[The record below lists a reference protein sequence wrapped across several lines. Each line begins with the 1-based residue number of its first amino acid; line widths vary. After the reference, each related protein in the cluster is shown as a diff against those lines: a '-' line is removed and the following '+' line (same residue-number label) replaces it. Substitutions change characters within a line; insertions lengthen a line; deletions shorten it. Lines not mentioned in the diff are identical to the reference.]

1 MMPNIVRGGRMTG
14 LMAYLAGPGRANEH
28 TNPMII
34 AGDDR
39 VTFAVEPGTVLSHD
53 DAMTIGAI
61 LDQPRKVYGTEIYAA
76 TKTWDA
82 ENETYVQTGTKQAHV
97 WHCSLSLRADEGQ
110 LSAEQWK
117 RIAEDFVDKMGF
129 IDPDGAKSS
138 RWVAIHHGSSKN
150 GNDHIHIAVQL
161 VREDGTKARVFRDYK
176 QAQDVC
182 AELEVKHGLEVLEAR
197 GQGRSVSAD
206 KPAERARAQRE
217 GRSQS
222 DRYEL
227 RRRMRAALATS
238 GGVDQYIQRLQDLGV
253 QVAPSF
259 AKGSNQQIRGY
270 KVALPDSKD
279 ANGAAIWYS
288 PSKLD
293 ATLAWP
299 NLAKRFGD
307 VELPQAEARL
317 RSLHNSNQTAPAQQ
331 KFHNFDPQL
340 TAQLIAGTRPT
351 GPDTLAS
358 VYARL
363 SVQLEQD
370 QPGALWGLSEQF
382 ARAAQRQGNAT
393 YAVRSAAKNTAR
405 FAAGKGH
412 GWAAVLKQANRVSR
426 VMNTTRIAPQ
436 RPKLAHNIQSFL
448 NGVTALERSAVATT
462 QPAQPMRRPH
472 QGRTMERDGLER

>member
-28 TNPMII
+28 THPMIV

-53 DAMTIGAI
+53 DAMTLGAI
-61 LDQPRKVYGTEIYAA
+61 LDQPRRVYGTEIHAA
-76 TKTWDA
+76 TKSWDA
-82 ENETYVQTGTKQAHV
+82 EKETYVQTGTKQAHV
-97 WHCSLSLRADEGQ
+97 WHCSLSLRADEGH
-110 LSAEQWK
+110 LSAEQWQS
-117 RIAEDFVDKMGF
+117 IAKEFVDKMGF

-227 RRRMRAALATS
+227 RRRMRTALATS

-253 QVAPSF
+253 QVAPSL
-259 AKGSNQQIRGY
+259 AKGSNQRIRGY
-270 KVALPDSKD
+270 KVALSGSKD

-299 NLAKRFGD
+299 NLAKRFGAA
-307 VELPQAEARL
+307 ELPQAEARL
-317 RSLHNSNQTAPAQQ
+317 RSLHNSQHTRQQ
-331 KFHNFDPQL
+331 PKVYKFDPAF
-340 TAQLIAGTRPT
+340 TARLMAENKTT
-351 GPDTLAS
+351 GPDSLAS
-358 VYARL
+358 AYARL

-370 QPGALWGLSEQF
+370 KPGALWGLSEQF
-382 ARAAQRQGNAT
+382 ARAAQGRGNAH
-393 YAVRSAAKNTAR
+393 YAVRGAAKNTAR

-412 GWAAVLKQANRVSR
+412 GWTAVLQQANRLSR
-426 VMNTTRIAPQ
+426 VMNTTRITPQ
-436 RPKLAHNIQSFL
+436 RPMLSKNIQGFL
-448 NGVTALERSAVATT
+448 NGVTALERSAVATI
-462 QPAQPMRRPH
+462 QPAQPMRRPR
-472 QGRTMERDGLER
+472 QWNTIERDGLER

>member
-28 TNPMII
+28 TNPMIV

-61 LDQPRKVYGTEIYAA
+61 LDQPRTVYGTEIHAA

-82 ENETYVQTGTKQAHV
+82 EQEAYVQTGTKQAHV

-117 RIAEDFVDKMGF
+117 SIAEDFVDKMGF

-138 RWVAIHHGSSKN
+138 RWVAIHHGASKN

-182 AELEVKHGLEVLEAR
+182 AELEVKHGLAVVEAR

-217 GRSQS
+217 GRNQS

-227 RRRMRAALATS
+227 RRMMRTALATS
-238 GGVDQYIQRLQDLGV
+238 GGVDQYIERLQDLGV

-270 KVALPDSKD
+270 KVAMRDSQD
-279 ANGAAIWYS
+279 VNGAAIWYS

-293 ATLAWP
+293 ATLGWP
-299 NLAKRFGD
+299 HIVARFGTA
-307 VELPQAEARL
+307 ELPQAEARL
-317 RSLHNSNQTAPAQQ
+317 RSLHNSQHTRDQPKVYQ
-331 KFHNFDPQL
+331 FDPAF
-340 TAQLIAGTRPT
+340 TARLMAEDKTT
-351 GPDTLAS
+351 GPDALANA
-358 VYARL
+358 YARL

-370 QPGALWGLSEQF
+370 KPGALWGLSEQF
-382 ARAAQRQGNAT
+382 ARASQGRGNAH
-393 YAVRSAAKNTAR
+393 YAVRGAAKNAAR

-412 GWAAVLKQANRVSR
+412 GWTAVLQQANRLSR
-426 VMNTTRIAPQ
+426 VMNTTRITPQ
-436 RPKLAHNIQSFL
+436 RPMLSKNIQGFL

-462 QPAQPMRRPH
+462 QPAQPMRRYR
-472 QGRTMERDGLER
+472 QRNTIERDGLER

>member
-28 TNPMII
+28 TNPMIV

-39 VTFAVEPGTVLSHD
+39 VTFEVEPGTVLSHE

-61 LDQPRKVYGTEIYAA
+61 MDQPRKTYGTEVHQA
-76 TKTWDA
+76 TKTWDEEKQA
-82 ENETYVQTGTKQAHV
+82 QVKTGVKQAHV
-97 WHCSLSLRADEGQ
+97 WHCSLSLRAEEGQ
-110 LSAEQWK
+110 LSTEQWK
-117 RIAEDFVDKMGF
+117 NIAEDFVEKMGF

-161 VREDGTKARVFRDYK
+161 VREDGTKAKVFRDYK

-182 AELEVKHGLEVLEAR
+182 GELEAKHGLEVLEAR

-217 GRSQS
+217 GRNQS
-222 DRYEL
+222 DRLEL
-227 RRRMRAALATS
+227 RRMMRTALATS
-238 GGVDQYIQRLQDLGV
+238 GGVDQYIQRLQDAGV

-270 KVALPDSKD
+270 KVSMPHSKD

-293 ATLAWP
+293 ATLGWP
-299 NLAKRFGD
+299 HIVARFGEA
-307 VELPQAEARL
+307 ELPQAEARL
-317 RSLHNSNQTAPAQQ
+317 QRLHNSQHTRDQP
-331 KFHNFDPQL
+331 KVYKFDPAF
-340 TAQLIAGTRPT
+340 TARLMAENKAT
-351 GPDTLAS
+351 GPDSLAS

-370 QPGALWGLSEQF
+370 KPGALWGLSEQF
-382 ARAAQRQGNAT
+382 ARAAQRQGNRQ
-393 YAVRSAAKNTAR
+393 YAVRGAAKNTAR
-405 FAAGKGH
+405 FAAGRDH
-412 GWAAVLKQANRVSR
+412 GWAAVFQQANRLSR
-426 VMNTTRIAPQ
+426 VMNKTRIAPQ
-436 RPKLAHNIQSFL
+436 RPMLSKNIKGFL
-448 NGVTALERSAVATT
+448 NGVTALERTTVATT
-462 QPAQPMRRPH
+462 QPAQPMRRNR
-472 QGRTMERDGLER
+472 QWNTIERDGLER

>member
-39 VTFAVEPGTVLSHD
+39 VTFEIEPGTVLSHD
-53 DAMTIGAI
+53 NAMTIGAI
-61 LDQPRKVYGTEIYAA
+61 MDQPRKVYGTEIYEA

-82 ENETYVQTGTKQAHV
+82 EQEAYVQTGTKQAHV
-97 WHCSLSLRADEGQ
+97 WHCSLSLRAEEGQ

-117 RIAEDFVDKMGF
+117 SIAEDFVDKMGF

-182 AELEVKHGLEVLEAR
+182 AELEVQHGLEVVEAR

-217 GRSQS
+217 GRSMS

-227 RRRMRAALATS
+227 RRRMRTALATS
-238 GGVDQYIQRLQDLGV
+238 GGVDQYLQRLQDLGV
-253 QVAPSF
+253 SVAPSF

-270 KVALPDSKD
+270 KVALRDSKD

-293 ATLAWP
+293 ATLGWP
-299 NLAKRFGD
+299 HIVKRFGEA
-307 VELPQAEARL
+307 ELPQAEARL
-317 RSLHNSNQTAPAQQ
+317 QRLHNSQATSSQPRVH
-331 KFHNFDPQL
+331 KFDPAL
-340 TAQLIAGTRPT
+340 AARLMAENKAT

-370 QPGALWGLSEQF
+370 KPGALWGLSEQF
-382 ARAAQRQGNAT
+382 ARAAQGRGNAR
-393 YAVRSAAKNTAR
+393 YAVRGAAKTAAR

-412 GWAAVLKQANRVSR
+412 GWTAVLQQANRLSR
-426 VMNTTRIAPQ
+426 VMHKTRIGPQ
-436 RPKLAHNIQSFL
+436 RPKLAHDIQSFL
-448 NGVTALERSAVATT
+448 NGVATFERTAAAST
-462 QPAQPMRRPH
+462 QPAQPMRRSH
-472 QGRTMERDGLER
+472 QWHTIERDGLER